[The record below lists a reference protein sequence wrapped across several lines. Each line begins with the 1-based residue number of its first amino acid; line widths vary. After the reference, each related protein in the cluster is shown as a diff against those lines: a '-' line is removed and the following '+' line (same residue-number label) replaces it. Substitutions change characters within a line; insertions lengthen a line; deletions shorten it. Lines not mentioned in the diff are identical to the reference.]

1 MHTNLTAIQDAL
13 VTAIAAQTGCRVS
26 LGYPL
31 KGTLSEDVW
40 VGIDARMSVTDEMT
54 GYCERTESAE
64 VPVFVWVEKTGGTPK
79 ATRDRAFALMEDIE
93 DALAADRTLGG
104 ICESASVS
112 GFETDYSYTEK
123 SVQVGIAVRIAVEST
138 VV

>member
-1 MHTNLTAIQDAL
+1 MHTNLTAVQDAL

-26 LGYPL
+26 LGYPR
-31 KGTLSEDVW
+31 KGKLSEDIW

-54 GYCERTESAE
+54 GYCERSESAE

-79 ATRDRAFALMEDIE
+79 ATRDRAFALLADIE

-104 ICESASVS
+104 ICEGASVS
-112 GFETDYSYTEK
+112 GFDSDYSYTEK
-123 SVQVGIAVRIAVEST
+123 SVQVGIAVRITVEST

>member
-1 MHTNLTAIQDAL
+1 MHTNLPAIQDAL
-13 VTAIAAQTGCRVS
+13 VAAIDAQTGCRVS

-31 KGTLSEDVW
+31 KGTLSEDIW
-40 VGIDARMSVTDEMT
+40 VGIDARVSVTDEMT

-64 VPVFVWVEKTGGTPK
+64 VPVFVWVEKPGTPK
-79 ATRDRAFALMEDIE
+79 ATRDRAFALMEGIE

-123 SVQVGIAVRIAVEST
+123 SVQVGIAATITVEST

>member
-1 MHTNLTAIQDAL
+1 MHTNLPTIQDAL
-13 VTAIAAQTGCRVS
+13 VTAIAAHTGCRVS

-40 VGIDARMSVTDEMT
+40 VGIDARMSVEDEMT

-79 ATRDRAFALMEDIE
+79 ATRDRAFALMEGIE

-123 SVQVGIAVRIAVEST
+123 SVQVGIAATITVEST